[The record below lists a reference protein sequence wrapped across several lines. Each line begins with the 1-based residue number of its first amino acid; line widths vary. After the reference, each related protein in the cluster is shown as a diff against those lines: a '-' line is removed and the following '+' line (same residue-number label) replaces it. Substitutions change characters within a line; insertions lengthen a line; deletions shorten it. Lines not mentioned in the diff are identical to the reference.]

1 MVYDID
7 PEHINLRT
15 SQDALREKSAKIIE
29 AVSSFNG
36 GENLDINTLSN
47 EVLNE
52 QTIPNTNQ

>member
-7 PEHINLRT
+7 PEHINLKT
-15 SQDALREKSAKIIE
+15 SQDTLREKSAKIIE

-47 EVLNE
+47 EVPNE

>member
-15 SQDALREKSAKIIE
+15 SQDALRENSAKIIE